1 MRISDWSSDVCS
13 SDLMLGITEVYQRV
27 EPGHGLDHHI
37 AAPAAIAAV
46 RPAVFDIL
54 LAPEADGPWATGTRL
69 EIYLGLV
76 EKMHGRPLCISPAFG
91 ECFAR
96 APYKAILIPAIT
108 VRPGEI
114 GRAHV

>member
-1 MRISDWSSDVCS
+1 MIIVLIICIQFFVFF
-13 SDLMLGITEVYQRV
+13 LMIL
-27 EPGHGLDHHI
+27 
-37 AAPAAIAAV
+37 
-46 RPAVFDIL
+46 RPPRSTRTDTL
-54 LAPEADGPWATGTRL
+54 LPYTTLFRSPEADGPWATGTRL